1 MRDRARRTRATAV
14 VVVAALVGTT
24 LLGALAVFGGGGGS
38 SVVDIPAQ
46 GPWTVLVA
54 GDLRTVAVCA
64 EDPMVVDAYVGAD
77 EPGNGGGLVLA
88 ADASVADV
96 ERVVR
101 CVAQGIDPER
111 ITVVTSPL
119 EDHAA

>member
-1 MRDRARRTRATAV
+1 M
-14 VVVAALVGTT
+14 VAALVGTT
-24 LLGALAVFGGGGGS
+24 LLGALAVFGGGGS
-38 SVVDIPAQ
+38 SVVDVPAQ

-54 GDLRTVAVCA
+54 GDLRTVSACA

-88 ADASVADV
+88 ADADVADV

-119 EDHAA
+119 EDRGA

>member
-1 MRDRARRTRATAV
+1 MRDRTRRTRGTAV
-14 VVVAALVGTT
+14 IVVAALVGTT
-24 LLGALAVFGGGGGS
+24 LLGALAVFGGGGS
-38 SVVDIPAQ
+38 SVVDVPAQ

-54 GDLRTVAVCA
+54 GDLRTVSACA

-88 ADASVADV
+88 ADAEVADV

-119 EDHAA
+119 EDRAA